1 MIGTEIGGPLSDR
14 SMWNHVHVN
23 AGSRDGEGDLM
34 TRQFRPFALALL
46 AVFAASLAPASF
58 GQGSHPA
65 AYASAKVS
73 DPRARDL
80 AIAAPESV
88 GMSKERLTR
97 LDAAMKKLVDDKQ
110 VASLVTLVERHGKV
124 VDFNAHGVLDVR
136 KTDAAQKD
144 SIFRIYSMSKP
155 VTGVA
160 MMMLYEEGKWQI
172 NDPVSRYIPEFAR
185 LKVYTGKNEDGS
197 PKLEDARR
205 SMTMRELMTHTAG
218 LGYVLSAANPVDK
231 MIIDGNILNA
241 AAPLQ
246 TMIDGLAKIPLLAQ
260 PGTRWSYS
268 AAVDVQGYL
277 IEKFSGMPFG
287 EFARKRIFEPLGMK
301 DTGFYVPKEKLARLA
316 LVHTGAG
323 ANLAVDTNRPDP
335 AVIPLGP
342 SGGGGLFSTAM
353 DYARFCE
360 MLLQGGQLNGV
371 RLLAP
376 RTVEIMRT
384 NQVNPDPLKTM
395 PAGTGWGMDFQ
406 IVMDPAAAGEA
417 VSAGTFS
424 WFGIAGTWFWIDP
437 VRDLAFVGMVQ
448 HQNLGTTRPIHALSR
463 SLVYQAVL
471 D

>member
-1 MIGTEIGGPLSDR
+1 
-14 SMWNHVHVN
+14 
-23 AGSRDGEGDLM
+23 M
-34 TRQFRPFALALL
+34 TGHLPTPRLRTLYRTPFAFGLLAL
-46 AVFAASLAPASF
+46 FAASLAPTSF
-58 GQGSHPA
+58 AQATHKA
-65 AYASAKVS
+65 VYAGAKVS
-73 DPRARDL
+73 DTHVRDL
-80 AIAAPESV
+80 AAAKAESV
-88 GMSKERLTR
+88 GMSTERLSR
-97 LDAAMKKLVDDKQ
+97 LDAAMKRLVDDKQ
-110 VASLVTLVERHGKV
+110 VADLVTLVERHGKI
-124 VDFNAHGVLDVR
+124 VDFNAYGVLDVR
-136 KTDAAQKD
+136 KSDAAQKD

-185 LKVYTGKNEDGS
+185 LKVYTGKNEDGT

-241 AAPLQ
+241 NAPLQ
-246 TMIDGLAKIPLLAQ
+246 AMIDGLAKTPLLAQ

-268 AAVDVQGYL
+268 IAVDVQGYL
-277 IEKFSGMPFG
+277 VEKFSGMPFG

-371 RLLAP
+371 RVLAP
-376 RTVEIMRT
+376 RTVEMMRT
-384 NQVNPDPLKTM
+384 NHVNPAPLKPM

-406 IVMDPAAAGEA
+406 IGLDPAAAGEA
-417 VSAGTFS
+417 VSEGTVS

-437 VRDLAFVGMVQ
+437 VKDLAFVGMVQ

-463 SLVYQAVL
+463 SLVYQAIVE
-471 D
+471 